1 MKFGIYGIRRPIFST
16 VQVLLWGLM
25 TFSEIYE
32 CGALILFFLLYSGE
46 PTPTFLQVETTF
58 VHYRGFLV
66 YSASP
71 TAVHY
76 RGFSVYSARAS
87 PHFAFR
93 VAPAMHVYVYFFI
106 YLWHGL

>member
-1 MKFGIYGIRRPIFST
+1 MRDSEALTLFLST
-16 VQVLLWGLM
+16 LLWG
-25 TFSEIYE
+25 TYSYF
-32 CGALILFFLLYSGE
+32 ALGRDYFCALS
-46 PTPTFLQVETTF
+46 
-58 VHYRGFLV
+58 GFLV

-106 YLWHGL
+106 YLWHGF

>member
-1 MKFGIYGIRRPIFST
+1 MSEARN
-16 VQVLLWGLM
+16 LLWGLM
-25 TFSEIYE
+25 TLSEI
-32 CGALILFFLLYSGE
+32 CVRGPDFFFFLLYSGE

-58 VHYRGFLV
+58 VHYRSFLV
-66 YSASP
+66 YSASR

-106 YLWHGL
+106 YLWHGF